1 MGIYLFYVANILRS
15 RCRRPRLHLT
25 QRLGHKSYRSRFNAW
40 ADIRIAAMKYE
51 NFTTFDVVVKDA
63 IATVTFDFGTVNVQ
77 GQEMLADLNSLAMR
91 LERDRETK
99 VVVFQSANP
108 EIWVC
113 HYDTELLKDMSTEA
127 VSRDEAQLLDL
138 QSVCERISKVPQ
150 ATIAKLEGFA
160 RGGGHELALALDM
173 RFAARGKFKFMQM
186 EVGMGILPC
195 GGGASRMARQTG
207 LGRALEII
215 LSARDFGADEAEAMG
230 TINKALNP
238 DEIGAYVDDLAKR
251 IAQFPAESINACKQ
265 MVYESIDKPINEA
278 LKAEAYWLYQATSKT
293 AAIKRFT
300 IADEQGLEH
309 EIQNQRNWNELVMK
323 VQEINN

>member
-1 MGIYLFYVANILRS
+1 
-15 RCRRPRLHLT
+15 
-25 QRLGHKSYRSRFNAW
+25 
-40 ADIRIAAMKYE
+40 MKYE
-51 NFTTFDVVVKDA
+51 GFTTFSTNQDGA
-63 IATVTFDFGTVNVQ
+63 ILTVTFDFGTVNVQ

-113 HYDTELLKDMSTEA
+113 HYDTELLKDMSDEA
-127 VSRDEAQLLDL
+127 VSREDVQLLDL
-138 QSVCERISKVPQ
+138 QAVCERISKVPQ

-173 RFAARGKFKFMQM
+173 RFAARGKYKFMQM

-207 LGRALEII
+207 LGKALEII
-215 LSARDFGADEAEAMG
+215 LSAQDYDADDAERLG
-230 TINKALNP
+230 TINKAIDP
-238 DEIGAYVDDLAKR
+238 EEIGEYVDNLAKR

-265 MVYESIDKPINEA
+265 MVYESIDMPIDEA

-293 AAIKRFT
+293 PAVKRFR

-309 EIQNQRNWNELVMK
+309 DMENQRNWGNLVMD
-323 VQEINN
+323 VQDIN

>member
-1 MGIYLFYVANILRS
+1 
-15 RCRRPRLHLT
+15 
-25 QRLGHKSYRSRFNAW
+25 
-40 ADIRIAAMKYE
+40 MKYE
-51 NFTTFDVVVKDA
+51 NFQTFSVDVKDA
-63 IATVTFDFGTVNVQ
+63 IATVTFDFGSVNVQ

-91 LERDRETK
+91 LERDRNVK

-108 EIWVC
+108 EVWVC
-113 HYDTELLKDMSTEA
+113 HYDTELLKDMSEEA

-138 QSVCERISKVPQ
+138 QAVCERISKVPQ

-207 LGRALEII
+207 LGKALEII
-215 LSARDFGADEAEAMG
+215 LSAQDYDADDAERLG
-230 TINKALNP
+230 TINKALEP
-238 DEIGAYVDDLAKR
+238 DEIGAYVDALAQR

-265 MVYESIDKPINEA
+265 MVYESIDKPIDEA

-293 AAIKRFT
+293 PAIKRFT

-309 EIQNQRNWNELVMK
+309 DMENQRNWGDLVMK
-323 VQEINN
+323 VQEIN

>member
-1 MGIYLFYVANILRS
+1 
-15 RCRRPRLHLT
+15 
-25 QRLGHKSYRSRFNAW
+25 
-40 ADIRIAAMKYE
+40 MKYE
-51 NFTTFDVVVKDA
+51 GFTTFSVDQNDG
-63 IATVTFDFGTVNVQ
+63 IATVTFDFGSVNVQ

-113 HYDTELLKDMSTEA
+113 HYDTELLKDMSDEA

-138 QSVCERISKVPQ
+138 QAVCERISKVPQ

-173 RFAARGKFKFMQM
+173 RFAVRGKFKFMQM

-215 LSARDFGADEAEAMG
+215 LSARDFDADEAEAMG
-230 TINKALNP
+230 TINRAFDSS
-238 DEIGAYVDDLAKR
+238 DEITEYVNTLAER
-251 IAQFPAESINACKQ
+251 IAKFPADSINACKQ
-265 MVYESIDKPINEA
+265 MVYESIDKPINDA

-293 AAIKRFT
+293 PALKRFT
-300 IADEQGLEH
+300 LADEQGLEH
-309 EIQNQRNWNELVMK
+309 DIENQRNWNDLVMQ
-323 VQEINN
+323 VQEIK

>member
-1 MGIYLFYVANILRS
+1 
-15 RCRRPRLHLT
+15 
-25 QRLGHKSYRSRFNAW
+25 
-40 ADIRIAAMKYE
+40 MKYE
-51 NFTTFDVVVKDA
+51 GFTTFTAEQDDGTL
-63 IATVTFDFGTVNVQ
+63 TVTFDFGPVNVQ

-113 HYDTELLKDMSTEA
+113 HYDTELLKNMSDEA
-127 VSRDEAQLLDL
+127 VSREEAQLLDL
-138 QSVCERISKVPQ
+138 QAVCERISKVPQ

-173 RFAARGKFKFMQM
+173 RFAARGKYKFMQM

-207 LGRALEII
+207 LGKALEII
-215 LSARDFGADEAEAMG
+215 LSARDFDADEAERLG
-230 TINKALNP
+230 TINKALDP
-238 DEIGAYVDDLAKR
+238 DEIGEYVDSLAKR

-265 MVYESIDKPINEA
+265 AVYESIDKPIGEA

-293 AAIKRFT
+293 PALKRFSN
-300 IADEQGLEH
+300 ADEQGLEH
-309 EIQNQRNWNELVMK
+309 DIENQRNWNQLVMD
-323 VQEINN
+323 VQKIN

>member
-1 MGIYLFYVANILRS
+1 
-15 RCRRPRLHLT
+15 
-25 QRLGHKSYRSRFNAW
+25 
-40 ADIRIAAMKYE
+40 MKYE
-51 NFTTFDVVVKDA
+51 GFTTFSVDHNDG

-91 LERDRETK
+91 LECDRETK
-99 VVVFQSANP
+99 VVIFQSANP

-113 HYDTELLKDMSTEA
+113 HYDTELLKDMSDEA
-127 VSRDEAQLLDL
+127 VSRDEARLLDL
-138 QSVCERISKVPQ
+138 QAVCERISKVPQ

-173 RFAARGKFKFMQM
+173 RFAVRGKFKFMQM

-215 LSARDFGADEAEAMG
+215 LSARDFDADEAEAMG
-230 TINKALNP
+230 TINRAF
-238 DEIGAYVDDLAKR
+238 DTSEEISEYVNTLAQR
-251 IAQFPAESINACKQ
+251 IAKFPAESINACKQ
-265 MVYESIDKPINEA
+265 MVYESIDKPIDDA

-293 AAIKRFT
+293 PALKRFT
-300 IADEQGLEH
+300 LADEQGLEH
-309 EIQNQRNWNELVMK
+309 DIENQRNWNDLVMQ
-323 VQEINN
+323 VQDVV

>member
-1 MGIYLFYVANILRS
+1 
-15 RCRRPRLHLT
+15 
-25 QRLGHKSYRSRFNAW
+25 
-40 ADIRIAAMKYE
+40 MKYAG
-51 NFTTFDVVVKDA
+51 FTTFTTEQQNG
-63 IATVTFDFGTVNVQ
+63 ILTVTFDFGSVNVQ

-91 LERDRETK
+91 LERDRDTK

-113 HYDTELLKDMSTEA
+113 HYDTELLKDMSDQA
-127 VSRDEAQLLDL
+127 VSREEAQLLDL

-215 LSARDFGADEAEAMG
+215 LSARDFDADEAERMG
-230 TINKALNP
+230 TINKALDP
-238 DEIGAYVDDLAKR
+238 EEIGEYVDTTY
-251 IAQFPAESINACKQ
+251 C
-265 MVYESIDKPINEA
+265 
-278 LKAEAYWLYQATSKT
+278 
-293 AAIKRFT
+293 
-300 IADEQGLEH
+300 
-309 EIQNQRNWNELVMK
+309 
-323 VQEINN
+323 

>member
-1 MGIYLFYVANILRS
+1 
-15 RCRRPRLHLT
+15 
-25 QRLGHKSYRSRFNAW
+25 
-40 ADIRIAAMKYE
+40 MKYE
-51 NFTTFDVVVKDA
+51 NFTTFDVKVEDA

-91 LERDRETK
+91 LERDRDTK

-127 VSRDEAQLLDL
+127 VSRDEAELLDL
-138 QSVCERISKVPQ
+138 QAVCERISKVPQ

-215 LSARDFGADEAEAMG
+215 LSARDFDADEAEAMG
-230 TINKALNP
+230 TINKALDP
-238 DEIGAYVDDLAKR
+238 DEIGAYVDNLAKR
-251 IAQFPAESINACKQ
+251 IASFPAESINACKQ
-265 MVYESIDKPINEA
+265 MVYESIDRPIQDA

-293 AAIKRFT
+293 PAVKRFT

-309 EIQNQRNWNELVMK
+309 DIENQRIWPELVMK
-323 VQEINN
+323 VQEIN

>member
-1 MGIYLFYVANILRS
+1 
-15 RCRRPRLHLT
+15 
-25 QRLGHKSYRSRFNAW
+25 
-40 ADIRIAAMKYE
+40 MKYE
-51 NFTTFDVVVKDA
+51 NFQTFTVDVTEA
-63 IATVTFDFGTVNVQ
+63 IATVTFDFGSVNVQ

-91 LERDRETK
+91 LERDRAVK

-113 HYDTELLKDMSTEA
+113 HYDTELLKDMSQEP
-127 VSRDEAQLLDL
+127 VSRDEAELLDL
-138 QSVCERISKVPQ
+138 QAVCERISKVPQ

-207 LGRALEII
+207 LGKAMEII
-215 LSARDFGADEAEAMG
+215 LSAQDYDADDAERLG
-230 TINKALNP
+230 TINKALDP
-238 DEIGAYVDDLAKR
+238 DEIGPYVDALAHR
-251 IAQFPAESINACKQ
+251 IAQFPAASINACKQ
-265 MVYESIDKPINEA
+265 MVYESIDTPIAEA

-293 AAIKRFT
+293 PAIKRFT
-300 IADEQGLEH
+300 IADDQGLEH
-309 EIQNQRNWNELVMK
+309 DIENQRNWGDLVMK
-323 VQEINN
+323 VQDIT